1 MMQRQTRVMQQHS
14 WTRIPHDLPHF
25 LFHVWFVA
33 MDEAF
38 AAGALLFLKRALFEA
53 HESVGFEFGAF
64 GAEFSVGAVVGFA
77 VDMDHGVD
85 GFFLPCYPW
94 MLHFG
99 LLACHVVVI
108 SLCV

>member
-1 MMQRQTRVMQQHS
+1 
-14 WTRIPHDLPHF
+14 
-25 LFHVWFVA
+25 

-77 VDMDHGVD
+77 VDVDHGVD
-85 GFFLPCYPW
+85 GFFLPCYPR

-99 LLACHVVVI
+99 LLACHVVVL